1 MPEAFEEQQQRFD
14 VNRAID
20 LARRRHLY
28 FLGPLLVGWL
38 LVWSA
43 SWILPARYKSSTVI
57 LVQQPS
63 VPKDY
68 VLSNVNDDIATRLE
82 SLTQQMMSRTRLLLI
97 IEKLHLYQ
105 GKAGNAN
112 PDAVVQQMRK
122 DISVEMVRNQMTGAI
137 DTFRVSYSASSP
149 QIAQQVTRELTNL
162 FISYNQQQIENESQN
177 TTAFLEKQLQD
188 ASVALA
194 QQEAR
199 VRQFESAHEGE
210 LPSQE
215 ASNLQILSG
224 LQAQLQNEE
233 DALNAAK
240 QQQVYLQSLLG
251 QYRALHPAAAKGPDG
266 APTDL
271 VTLDAQLEKM
281 RADLVNL
288 RGRYTERYPAVQSLE
303 TSIAQTQ
310 KDRDQLAARLAAIK
324 TNTTDTTIVD
334 AGQSPELLQ
343 LKSQLQSNQAEISNR
358 EHDIAKLTTRIDQY
372 QARLNA
378 EPASEQQLAE
388 LTRGY
393 EQSRTNYNDL
403 LKKKNDSAMAT
414 NMVQMQEGERFSVL
428 DPPTLPGAPD
438 FPNRLKFCGIG
449 LIAGIVLGASVVAL
463 LEFLDDRLH
472 NDSDIEKILPVGVL
486 SEVPEILQPGDE
498 RRAKQRAVLGWA
510 AGVFVFVVI
519 LAGSAF
525 SYLHA

>member
-20 LARRRHLY
+20 LTRRRHLY

-43 SWILPARYKSSTVI
+43 SWILPARYKSTTVI

-105 GKAGNAN
+105 TKNGDVT
-112 PDAVVQQMRK
+112 PDAVVQRMRK
-122 DISVEMVRNQMTGAI
+122 DITVDMVRNQMTGAI

-149 QIAQQVTRELTNL
+149 QVAQQVTRELTDL

-224 LQAQLQNEE
+224 LQAQLQNKE

-251 QYRALHPAAAKGPDG
+251 QYRALHPAAVKGPEG

-288 RGRYTERYPAVQSLE
+288 KGRYTERYPAVQSLQA
-303 TSIAQTQ
+303 SIAQTQ
-310 KDRDQLAARLAAIK
+310 KDRDQLATRLAAAK
-324 TNTTDTTIVD
+324 SNANDTTVSD

-343 LKSQLQSNQAEISNR
+343 LKSQLKSNEAEISNR
-358 EHDIAKLTTRIDQY
+358 ENDIAKLMARIDQY

-403 LKKKNDSAMAT
+403 LRKKNDSAMAT

-449 LIAGIVLGASVVAL
+449 LIVGIVLGAAVVAL

-472 NDSDIEKILPVGVL
+472 NDSDIEKMLPVAVL
-486 SEVPEILQPGDE
+486 SEVPEIQQPGDE
-498 RRAKQRAVLGWA
+498 RRMKQRAVLGWA